1 MPTSGQI
8 KQLLCR
14 VLELITTFCRVTQR
28 AGPHLPPPFSL
39 LLLPERFAY
48 FDSATATWPLRLT
61 VQSIR
66 AWRVS
71 IPYLRR

>member
-14 VLELITTFCRVTQR
+14 VLELVTTLSRHSATL
-28 AGPHLPPPFSL
+28 AHLPPPFSL
-39 LLLPERFAY
+39 LLVPERFAY

-71 IPYLRR
+71 IPYVRR